1 MWTHSTNVL
10 RKRKLVSGGVDE
22 ISDKID
28 SISCSAFSELTMQN
42 AISEGSSKG
51 GRAKIQPEYTSDGQP
66 ICLQCD
72 GVGHMERQCTA
83 SCKPRCQSLAAP
95 SSAVQEHRVPPSL

>member
-1 MWTHSTNVL
+1 MCDSTLRHELRRLVREKPNSNLYDLRDEAMMWTHSTNVL
-10 RKRKLVSGGVDE
+10 RKIKLVSGGVDE

-66 ICLQCD
+66 ICL
-72 GVGHMERQCTA
+72 
-83 SCKPRCQSLAAP
+83 
-95 SSAVQEHRVPPSL
+95 